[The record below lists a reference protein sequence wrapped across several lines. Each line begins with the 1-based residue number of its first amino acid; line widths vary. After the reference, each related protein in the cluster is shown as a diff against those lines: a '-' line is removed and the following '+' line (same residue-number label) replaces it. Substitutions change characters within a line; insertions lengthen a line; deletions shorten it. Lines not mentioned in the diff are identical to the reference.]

1 MSNVIL
7 YIATSQVGF
16 IADKNGGVNWLTQP
30 DETTVEDCGYKDFYD
45 RVEAIV
51 MGSSSYEQILG
62 FGEWLWPSKPTYV
75 FSSRPIDIQRT
86 DVFSAGNKVHDFMRQ
101 FQAENWG
108 KNIWLLGDAK
118 LVQSF
123 AEQNLID
130 EYIITI
136 FPTALSKGISL
147 CIPYEGFD
155 LVETKKY
162 SGGILEGVFQKTY
175 LKKCR
180 NR

>member
-7 YIATSQVGF
+7 YIATSQDGF
-16 IADKNGGVNWLTQP
+16 IADKNGDVNWLPQP
-30 DETTVEDCGYKDFYD
+30 NEATGEDCGYKDFYN
-45 RVEAIV
+45 RVDAIV

-62 FGEWLWPSKPTYV
+62 FGEWLWPGKPTYV
-75 FSSRPIDIQRT
+75 FSSKPIDIQRPN
-86 DVFSAGNKVHDFMRQ
+86 VCSAGNNVGNFMGQ
-101 FQAENWG
+101 FQAENSG
-108 KNIWLLGDAK
+108 KNIWLLGGAK

-123 AEQNLID
+123 AVQGLID

-136 FPTALSKGISL
+136 FPTILKEGISL
-147 CIPYEGFD
+147 YLPYEGFD

-175 LKKCR
+175 LKKV
-180 NR
+180 